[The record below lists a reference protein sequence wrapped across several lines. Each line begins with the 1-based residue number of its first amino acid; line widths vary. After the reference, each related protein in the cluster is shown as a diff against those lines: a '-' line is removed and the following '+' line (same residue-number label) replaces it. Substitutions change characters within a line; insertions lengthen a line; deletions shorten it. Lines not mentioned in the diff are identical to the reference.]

1 MADTKT
7 AWAEVGDRL
16 SALMLKLKLHAE
28 EELSDEDVREKC
40 GVEKLS
46 AVIEETAEAISDAY
60 EDEAVRADAK
70 QLARAFVDALDTT
83 MRDAQERVRSAR

>member
-16 SALMLKLKLHAE
+16 SALSLKLKLHAE
-28 EELSDEDVREKC
+28 EELSDEDVRKRS
-40 GVEKLS
+40 GVDKLS

-60 EDEAVRADAK
+60 EDEAVRSDAK
-70 QLARAFVDALDTT
+70 ELARAFVDALDAT
-83 MRDAQERVRSAR
+83 MRDVEARVRGTG

>member
-28 EELSDEDVREKC
+28 EALSDEDVREKC